1 MSHIQVTREKRLAI
15 LTVKHPLDRATV
27 REMRAAV
34 DTLAQDERLGVL
46 VITGE
51 GDAFVPEG
59 EAEDLRGRSK
69 RDALSGQ
76 TAALF
81 AAVEAFPCPVIAAI
95 NGAALGDGF
104 ELALACDLRIA
115 SEAARFG
122 LPETGW
128 GIIPGAGGT
137 QRLPRLIGLARAKH
151 MIYTGQVIDALD
163 AERIGLVSWVESPA
177 ELMNAAR
184 TLAKSILARA
194 PLAVRLAKLAL
205 NASVQDPRGAMV
217 EALAEA
223 LCLDSADKAEG
234 AAAFVEKRKAKFT
247 GK

>member
-1 MSHIQVTREKRLAI
+1 MSHVQVTKEKRLAI
-15 LTVKHPLDRATV
+15 ITISSALDKTTV
-27 REMRAAV
+27 REARAAV
-34 DTLAQDERLGVL
+34 DSLALNKQVGTL
-46 VITGE
+46 VITGA
-51 GDAFVPEG
+51 GDCFVPEG
-59 EAEDLRGRSK
+59 EMHDLKGRDKS
-69 RDALSGQ
+69 DALSGQ
-76 TAALF
+76 TSSLF
-81 AAVEAFPCPVIAAI
+81 TAVENFPCPVIAAI
-95 NGAALGDGF
+95 NGPALGDGF

-115 SEAARFG
+115 AETARFG
-122 LPETGW
+122 FPETGW

-151 MIYTGQVIDALD
+151 MIFTGQVLDALE
-163 AERIGLVSWVESPA
+163 AERMGLVSWVEPRA

-184 TLAKSILARA
+184 TLAKSILARG

-217 EALAEA
+217 ETLAEA

-234 AAAFVEKRKAKFT
+234 AAAFFEKRRPKFQ